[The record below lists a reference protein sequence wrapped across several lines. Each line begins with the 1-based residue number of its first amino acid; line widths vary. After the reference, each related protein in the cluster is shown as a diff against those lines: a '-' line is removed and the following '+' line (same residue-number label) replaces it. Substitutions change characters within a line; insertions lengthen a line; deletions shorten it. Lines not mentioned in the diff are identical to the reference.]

1 MGYSSGTTGNPKGV
15 VYSHRSN
22 VLHALA
28 HSSACLRG
36 VSASEVILPI
46 VPLFHANGWSLA
58 FAAPMAGASLVMP
71 GMKLDGASV
80 YEMLTKYKVSSTAGV
95 PTVWLMLLQYLE
107 TTGSQLP
114 DLRSVLIGG
123 SACPRAMAQ

>member
-58 FAAPMAGASLVMP
+58 FAAPMAGATLVMP
-71 GMKLDGASV
+71 GMKLDGESV
-80 YEMLTKYKVSSTAGV
+80 YELLDTYKVTLTAGV
-95 PTVWLMLLQYLE
+95 PTAGPVGLQHPGK
-107 TTGSQLP
+107 TGAKPPISP
-114 DLRSVLIGG
+114 
-123 SACPRAMAQ
+123 